1 MIQMNKQSTVALDHI
16 DVARSQMVDSELRY
30 RRLFES
36 AKDGILILDAET
48 GMIIDVNPYLTELLG
63 YSKDQFIKKAI
74 WEIGFFKDIVA
85 NKENFLQLQV
95 HKYIRYEDMPLETA
109 AGKEIHVEFVSN
121 LYLVDTQNVIQCNI
135 RDMTGRV
142 MAEKALAASE
152 ARYRRLFETAKDGI
166 LILDAETGMIV
177 DVNQFLIDM
186 LGYSKEQ
193 FIKKAIWEIGFFKD
207 VVASHENF
215 LELREKEFIRYE
227 DLPLETSDGRK
238 INVEFVSNLYLV
250 DSQKVI
256 QCNIRDITERKIAE
270 KELLLAKQHAE
281 ESDRLK
287 SAFLANMSH
296 EIRTPMNGIL
306 GFASLL
312 KKLKLPKEKQVT
324 YLEIIEKSGIRLLNI
339 INDIISISKVDAGQ
353 MGVTISETNINEQ
366 IDFIYTFFKPE
377 AEQKCLHFFYKKSLS
392 GKDSIIKT
400 DKEKI
405 FGILTNLVKNAIKF
419 TQSGSIEFG
428 YEKKGNQ
435 LEFFV
440 KDTGVGIEDSKKEII
455 FERFRQ
461 GSELLT
467 RNYEGAGLGLSI
479 SKAYVE
485 MMGGRIWVKSEPG
498 TGSDFYFT
506 IPYTV
511 PEVKKMDK
519 TVTSANGVKRF
530 SKKLKILIAEDDED
544 SELLIRMAV
553 RIYSREVLMARNG
566 LEAVELCRK
575 FSDID
580 LILMDI
586 KMPEMDGYESTRQIR
601 KFNKDVVI
609 IAQTAFGL
617 PGDRD
622 KAIEAG
628 CTDYIQKPYNNA
640 SLNVLVNSIFANR
653 KNN

>member
-1 MIQMNKQSTVALDHI
+1 MNKQSTVALDHI

>member
-1 MIQMNKQSTVALDHI
+1 MNIQRTVALDHI
-16 DVARSQMVDSELRY
+16 DVARSHIVESELRY

-339 INDIISISKVDAGQ
+339 INDIICISKVDAGQ

-419 TQSGSIEFG
+419 TQAGSIEFG
-428 YEKKGNQ
+428 YEKKGKF

>member
-1 MIQMNKQSTVALDHI
+1 
-16 DVARSQMVDSELRY
+16 
-30 RRLFES
+30 
-36 AKDGILILDAET
+36 
-48 GMIIDVNPYLTELLG
+48 
-63 YSKDQFIKKAI
+63 
-74 WEIGFFKDIVA
+74 
-85 NKENFLQLQV
+85 
-95 HKYIRYEDMPLETA
+95 
-109 AGKEIHVEFVSN
+109 
-121 LYLVDTQNVIQCNI
+121 
-135 RDMTGRV
+135 
-142 MAEKALAASE
+142 
-152 ARYRRLFETAKDGI
+152 
-166 LILDAETGMIV
+166 
-177 DVNQFLIDM
+177 
-186 LGYSKEQ
+186 
-193 FIKKAIWEIGFFKD
+193 
-207 VVASHENF
+207 
-215 LELREKEFIRYE
+215 
-227 DLPLETSDGRK
+227 
-238 INVEFVSNLYLV
+238 
-250 DSQKVI
+250 
-256 QCNIRDITERKIAE
+256 
-270 KELLLAKQHAE
+270 
-281 ESDRLK
+281 
-287 SAFLANMSH
+287 
-296 EIRTPMNGIL
+296 
-306 GFASLL
+306 
-312 KKLKLPKEKQVT
+312 
-324 YLEIIEKSGIRLLNI
+324 
-339 INDIISISKVDAGQ
+339 

-377 AEQKCLHFFYKKSLS
+377 VEQKCLHFFYKKSLS